1 MFIVLVSPAIP
12 IEIDDVDCDANLSP
26 VAPFNPEVPEVPAV
40 PDVPFAE
47 PDTKYNVLGFVVP
60 ADNICIGVK

>member
-1 MFIVLVSPAIP
+1 MFIVLVSPGAP
-12 IEIDDVDCDANLSP
+12 IDNDDVDCDVNLSP

-47 PDTKYNVLGFVVP
+47 PDTKYNVLGFVEFAANSAP
-60 ADNICIGVK
+60 